1 MPQSKKRGGKKAH
14 NKRVKARN
22 QRMEQ
27 DRKKMNKIY
36 TEMMEQKLKEFQENF
51 ASMSGET
58 ESNNLN
64 EDLDTTLSDN
74 TKIQVA
80 GFHNVTE
87 ND

>member
-36 TEMMEQKLKEFQENF
+36 TEMMEQKLKEFQEKF

-74 TKIQVA
+74 TKIQVS